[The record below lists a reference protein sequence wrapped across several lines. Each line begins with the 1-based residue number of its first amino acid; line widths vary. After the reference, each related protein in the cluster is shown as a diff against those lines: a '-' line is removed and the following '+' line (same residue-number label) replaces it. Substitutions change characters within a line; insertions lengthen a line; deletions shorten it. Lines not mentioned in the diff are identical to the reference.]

1 MYKPNMTAA
10 VAALLIATAPLAY
23 AQQIGTASHDPTVA
37 APNLGGIIQP
47 DQIRASKIIGS
58 SVYDVQNRDIGKV
71 TDLIL
76 NRDGRVAAVVVD
88 IGAFLGTGGKNVA
101 VRLSDIKTD
110 NHRLTLDLTKER
122 LQQMQ
127 SYQLENP
134 DTGAGLSAS
143 PVQGGG
149 RLGSAAGSNTAPR
162 Q

>member
-1 MYKPNMTAA
+1 LYKPNTTAA

-23 AQQIGTASHDPTVA
+23 AQVETAPRDPTVA

-58 SVYDVQNRDIGKV
+58 GVYDIQNRDIGKV

-143 PVQGGG
+143 PVQGGA

>member
-1 MYKPNMTAA
+1 M
-10 VAALLIATAPLAY
+10 
-23 AQQIGTASHDPTVA
+23 
-37 APNLGGIIQP
+37 
-47 DQIRASKIIGS
+47 
-58 SVYDVQNRDIGKV
+58 DV
-71 TDLIL
+71 IL
-76 NRDGRVAAVVVD
+76 NRDGRVTAVVVD

-122 LQQMQ
+122 LERMQ

-134 DTGAGLSAS
+134 DTDADLSAS

-149 RLGSAAGSNTAPR
+149 RLGSTAGSNTAPR

>member
-1 MYKPNMTAA
+1 MYKPHMTAA
-10 VAALLIATAPLAY
+10 VAALLITTAPLAY
-23 AQQIGTASHDPTVA
+23 AQVETAPRDPTVA

-58 SVYDVQNRDIGKV
+58 GVYDVQNRDIGKV

-88 IGAFLGTGGKNVA
+88 IGAFLGAGGKNVA

-110 NHRLTLDLTKER
+110 NHRLTLDLAKER
-122 LQQMQ
+122 LQKMQ

>member
-10 VAALLIATAPLAY
+10 VVALLIATAPLAH
-23 AQQIGTASHDPTVA
+23 AQVETAPHDPTVA
-37 APNLGGIIQP
+37 APNLDGIIQP
-47 DQIRASKIIGS
+47 DEIRASKIIGS
-58 SVYDVQNRDIGKV
+58 GVYDVQNRDIGKV
-71 TDLIL
+71 MDVIL
-76 NRDGRVAAVVVD
+76 NRDGRVVAVVVD
-88 IGAFLGTGGKNVA
+88 IGAFLGSGGKNIA

-122 LQQMQ
+122 LERMQ

-162 Q
+162 K